1 METTALQ
8 QTNKTLKLAY
18 PVILGQLAQMFLGI
32 IDMAMVGAVGY
43 KELAAAALVNSVINI
58 PFVLGMGITISVSQ
72 LVSMANGQRNG
83 PLVSHY
89 LFNGFIL
96 SGVTAIIIALGLAL
110 GKNVLF
116 HMGQDPEVAELA
128 APYLQL
134 VSWSII
140 PMMLFMALKQF
151 TDGLEYT
158 KTAMIISLSA
168 IPINFLLNWVL
179 IFGHFG
185 FPRLELVGAGIG
197 TLISRIIIFIALLAV
212 VLKHKIFRRY
222 IIIGKRQWFLYKKTW
237 KDLLHIG
244 IPSSLQV
251 GMESGAFAVS
261 AILIGTIG
269 AREQAAHQIAISVV
283 ALTFMV
289 SMGLSQAGS
298 IRVSN
303 TFGRKD
309 FPLLRLIGK
318 TTFITAL
325 IYGAVCAG
333 LIFLLKDHIPF
344 IFTDDLSVIEIAI
357 SLLLLAGIFQ
367 ISDSTQAV
375 SAGLLRGIKDVKI
388 PTIYIAI
395 AYWAVGLPV
404 GSLLTFYF
412 DMGAAGI
419 WVGFIV
425 GLTISA
431 ILLSLRFKNITKN
444 KNLKSRH
451 PAKNRV

>member
-83 PLVSHY
+83 ALVSHY

-96 SGVTAIIIALGLAL
+96 SGITAIIIALGLAF
-110 GKNVLF
+110 GKNILF

-197 TLISRIIIFIALLAV
+197 TLISRIIIFIALLMV
-212 VLKHKIFRRY
+212 VLRHKIFRRY
-222 IIIGKRQWFLYKKTW
+222 IIIGKKQWFLQKKTW

-325 IYGAVCAG
+325 IYGAACAV
-333 LIFLLKDHIPF
+333 LIFLLKDYIPF
-344 IFTDDLSVIEIAI
+344 IFTDDLSVIEIATG
-357 SLLLLAGIFQ
+357 LLLLAGIFQ
-367 ISDSTQAV
+367 ISDSTQAI
-375 SAGLLRGIKDVKI
+375 SSGLLRGIKDVKI

-419 WVGFIV
+419 WIGFIV

-431 ILLSLRFKNITKN
+431 ILLSLRFKNISKS
-444 KNLKSRH
+444 KNLKSRYF
-451 PAKNRV
+451 N

>member
-43 KELAAAALVNSVINI
+43 KELAAAALVNSVVNI

-83 PLVSHY
+83 ALVSHY
-89 LFNGFIL
+89 LFNGFVL
-96 SGVTAIIIALGLAL
+96 SGLTAIIIALGLAF
-110 GKNVLF
+110 GKNILF

-140 PMMLFMALKQF
+140 PMLLFMALKQF

-168 IPINFLLNWVL
+168 IPLNFLLNWIL

-212 VLKHKIFRRY
+212 VLRHKIFRRY
-222 IIIGKRQWFLYKKTW
+222 IIIGKKQWFLYKKTW

-303 TFGRKD
+303 TFGRND

-318 TTFITAL
+318 TTFMIAL
-325 IYGAVCAG
+325 IYGTLCAVG
-333 LIFLLKDHIPF
+333 IFLFKNQIPF
-344 IFTDDLSVIEIAI
+344 IFTDDLSVIEIATG
-357 SLLLLAGIFQ
+357 LLLLAGIFQ

-375 SAGLLRGIKDVKI
+375 SSGLLRGIKDVKI

-404 GSLLTFYF
+404 GSLLTFYY

-419 WVGFIV
+419 WIGFIV

-431 ILLSLRFKNITKN
+431 ILLSLRFKNISKTKSL
-444 KNLKSRH
+444 KNLS
-451 PAKNRV
+451 